1 MNVIYRRRQT
11 GKTSELIERCSKDKY
26 SLIVAP
32 NKHMCAA
39 IFKQS
44 KELGCSIPYPI
55 TFTEFIAGRFQGKQI
70 NNFYI
75 DELEMCLNSISKGI
89 HIDTIVISKN
99 DEL

>member
-1 MNVIYRRRQT
+1 MNLIYRKRQT

-32 NKHMCAA
+32 NRNMCEA

-44 KELGCSIPYPI
+44 EELGYAIPYPI
-55 TFTEFIAGRFQGKQI
+55 TFTEFVTGRFCGKYI

-75 DELEMCLNSISKGI
+75 DELEMCLNSVSKGVC
-89 HIDTIVISKN
+89 IDTIVISKT
-99 DEL
+99 E